1 MTDVKAMRRARTAQ
15 TEFFRNIGLNILYCA
30 CGTLITRGAVL
41 GSMAPFGASYAA
53 AVPKER
59 LLPSLIGAAFG
70 YVLLN
75 PSDSFRYIAVI
86 IAIGCARWLLSDI
99 GRISAS
105 KLFAPLCAFIPTAA
119 TGIALSFGGV
129 GTCGV
134 FYFVHD
140 APVVRQAE
148 HFRLHLTGDRLCCD
162 ERLRFDFV
170 ARLAHDRKYLARQD
184 NRGHRGD
191 AMRAVRRSQRRYC
204 QRRGDG
210 SGVQPCGV

>member
-1 MTDVKAMRRARTAQ
+1 MTDVKAMRHSRTAQ

-99 GRISAS
+99 GRISTS

-129 GTCGV
+129 GTMATLTGSFIEAALAAV
-134 FYFVHD
+134 AAYFISYTMRLSFGRRSISA
-140 APVVRQAE
+140 APV
-148 HFRLHLTGDRLCCD
+148 
-162 ERLRFDFV
+162 
-170 ARLAHDRKYLARQD
+170 
-184 NRGHRGD
+184 
-191 AMRAVRRSQRRYC
+191 
-204 QRRGDG
+204 
-210 SGVQPCGV
+210 